1 MRLSGRTAIV
11 TGAARGLGASY
22 ARAMAAEG
30 ANLVLVDVL
39 DAEGK
44 QFASELNKARKTAV
58 FVSADVTR
66 NADVVGV
73 AQAAVEHFG
82 SIDVL
87 VNNAAMYHALERK
100 KKFDEIETDEWD
112 KVMAVNVRGV
122 WECVKAVAPTMRQQG
137 SGKIIN
143 IASAVAFNGTPGF
156 AHYVASKA
164 AVIGLTRA
172 LAREL
177 GGDNITVNAIAP
189 GLVANEASKQLN
201 PGTMMDSVAAA
212 RSIRRN
218 MEDQDLMGV
227 LLFLASHDSDFVTG
241 QTYVVDGG
249 AIMH

>member
-1 MRLSGRTAIV
+1 
-11 TGAARGLGASY
+11 
-22 ARAMAAEG
+22 MAAEG